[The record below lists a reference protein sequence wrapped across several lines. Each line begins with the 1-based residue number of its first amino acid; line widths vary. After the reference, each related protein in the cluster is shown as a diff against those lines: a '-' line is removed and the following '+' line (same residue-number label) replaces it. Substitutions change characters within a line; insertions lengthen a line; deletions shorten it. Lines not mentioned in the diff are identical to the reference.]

1 MVYQV
6 CYSADINKIQM
17 NKTLNKHKPTRSA
30 YHKESAQK
38 QHKAQHKTQHK
49 KHNVT
54 RKLIL

>member
-17 NKTLNKHKPTRSA
+17 NKTLNKHKPTQSA
-30 YHKESAQK
+30 YRKESAQK
-38 QHKAQHKTQHK
+38 QNTTQKTQHK

-54 RKLIL
+54 RKQKD

>member
-30 YHKESAQK
+30 YRKESAQK
-38 QHKAQHKTQHK
+38 QHKAQNTTQKTQR
-49 KHNVT
+49 NP
-54 RKLIL
+54 